1 MWRTINMLVES
12 EEGTILYDDALFNIF
27 CTYNIFNIFCTAAVI
42 RAARLSWARRSA
54 VGRVGS
60 IALLCSFQPA
70 CVRASALA
78 LLFSSTAGDD
88 TPLKAL
94 VRNDLLRVEP
104 ALSRGGDRLKAG
116 SPVFL
121 EAFRRLV
128 HHQDKLKWGM
138 DLLTIKFQ
146 IGEEQK
152 KINAVEEELMRIA
165 QTADEVLGTRQLQAR
180 AQQFGGRTHSSWG
193 DSGRVEKGSY
203 AYGAGQQHGE
213 AEAAKLFTRQAF
225 LVTLLHDSHVK
236 IAAYDVKRR
245 ECEKQI
251 KTITKVA

>member
-1 MWRTINMLVES
+1 MRRRIGELTSPCL
-12 EEGTILYDDALFNIF
+12 
-27 CTYNIFNIFCTAAVI
+27 C
-42 RAARLSWARRSA
+42 ARLCARVAS
-54 VGRVGS
+54 
-60 IALLCSFQPA
+60 LLP
-70 CVRASALA
+70 
-78 LLFSSTAGDD
+78 AGDD

-138 DLLTIKFQ
+138 DLLTIKYQ

-165 QTADEVLGTRQLQAR
+165 QTADEVLGTRQMQAR
-180 AQQFGGRTHSSWG
+180 AQQFGGRMHSSWG
-193 DSGRVEKGSY
+193 DSGRVEKGGYSY
-203 AYGAGQQHGE
+203 GSGQLHGE

-236 IAAYDVKRR
+236 IAVYDVKRR

-251 KTITKVA
+251 KNIAKVA